1 MLDTVSSAQLDLII
15 ASKPVKAEGGRTF
28 TRLNPISGQLATTAA
43 AASVSDAA
51 KAVDAAAAAFPAWSA
66 LGPNARRAILLKVAD
81 QLSAMAPEFIA
92 AMKAETGSTQAWA
105 GFNCMLAANMMRE
118 AASLTT
124 LVAGETIPSDKPG
137 CVALAVRQPAG
148 VVLGIAPWNAPVI
161 LGVRAIATPLACGN
175 TVVLKAAEACPRT
188 HWLIAEAF
196 SRAGAPEGIVSLVT
210 NAPEDAADVVGAL
223 IDHPAV
229 KRINFTGSTHVGK
242 IIAARAA
249 AQLKP
254 ALLELGGKAPLLVLK
269 DADLDEAVK
278 AAAFGA
284 FMNQGQICMS
294 TERIIVVDAVYDE
307 FVRRFAAKAASMP
320 AGDPLEGKTPL
331 GAVVDVKSGD
341 KVRELMRDAIA
352 KGAKL
357 IAGGEGEGVLIPA
370 SVLDG
375 VTPEM
380 RIYGEESFGPVVSII
395 RAKDTDD
402 AVRIA
407 NDTEY
412 GLTAAVFTT
421 NIAEALNVASRI
433 QSGMCHINGA
443 TVHDEAQMPF
453 GGVKDSGYGRFGGK
467 AGINEFT
474 DLRWITIE
482 TQPGHFPI

>member
-1 MLDTVSSAQLDLII
+1 
-15 ASKPVKAEGGRTF
+15 
-28 TRLNPISGQLATTAA
+28 
-43 AASVSDAA
+43 
-51 KAVDAAAAAFPAWSA
+51 
-66 LGPNARRAILLKVAD
+66 
-81 QLSAMAPEFIA
+81 
-92 AMKAETGSTQAWA
+92 
-105 GFNCMLAANMMRE
+105 
-118 AASLTT
+118 
-124 LVAGETIPSDKPG
+124 
-137 CVALAVRQPAG
+137 
-148 VVLGIAPWNAPVI
+148 
-161 LGVRAIATPLACGN
+161 
-175 TVVLKAAEACPRT
+175 
-188 HWLIAEAF
+188 
-196 SRAGAPEGIVSLVT
+196 
-210 NAPEDAADVVGAL
+210 
-223 IDHPAV
+223 
-229 KRINFTGSTHVGK
+229 
-242 IIAARAA
+242 
-249 AQLKP
+249 
-254 ALLELGGKAPLLVLK
+254 
-269 DADLDEAVK
+269 
-278 AAAFGA
+278 
-284 FMNQGQICMS
+284 MS
-294 TERIIVVDAVYDE
+294 TERIIVVDAVYDD
-307 FVRRFAAKAASMP
+307 FVKRFAAKAASMP

-380 RIYGEESFGPVVSII
+380 RIYGEESFGPVVSIV